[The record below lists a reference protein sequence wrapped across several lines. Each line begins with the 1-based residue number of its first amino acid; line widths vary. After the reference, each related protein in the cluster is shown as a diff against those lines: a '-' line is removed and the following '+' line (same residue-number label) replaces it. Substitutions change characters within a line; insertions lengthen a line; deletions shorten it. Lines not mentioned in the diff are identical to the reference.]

1 VRRLFALALLLSGA
15 AAQGAAYSADVPRIG
30 YLEGRPSPV
39 SDGFLQGL
47 RDIGHGDGQS
57 INIERRSAQGDVR
70 RLDTLAA
77 ELVRA
82 KVDVIVASTW
92 PAARAAAQATS
103 TIPIVFTAL
112 RDPVEAGWARSV
124 ARPGGNLTG
133 VAGLNAELAGK
144 RLELLTDLL
153 PGLSRVALL
162 VTPSNPQHEFVV
174 REIEVAGARLGV
186 GVQTFSVDGTDDIEG
201 VFAALRRA
209 APQALIVPT
218 STEFSTQPLM
228 GEIVRLATEARLPA
242 IYGESDWAAL
252 GGLMTYTTNAF
263 EMGRRAATY
272 VDRILKGANP
282 GDLPVEEGKP
292 QLVVNLKT
300 ARALGIEVPPA
311 LLVRADEVIE

>member
-92 PAARAAAQATS
+92 PAARA
-103 TIPIVFTAL
+103 
-112 RDPVEAGWARSV
+112 